1 MSWIDTVMIL
11 LVLTDLAM
19 LGSSRLGV
27 YVRLAALQGVLVG
40 VLPLLVGHGIGWET
54 AGVVVTTIGVK
65 SVLFP
70 WLMSR
75 IMRGFEA
82 RREKE
87 PYVGYTASLFLGVIA
102 LGIALWVS
110 RHLPSSGSGV
120 HPRMMPA
127 ALFSMFAGLVL
138 IVSRRKAVTQAL
150 GYLVMENGIYVAGMA
165 LVPDSPLLVE
175 LGVLLDVVVGVFL
188 MGIIIFHIHR
198 EFDHIETDQLSAL
211 SDWKTARVPES
222 REEATP

>member
-1 MSWIDTVMIL
+1 MIL

-40 VLPLLVGHGIGWET
+40 VLPLLVGPGRIGLET
-54 AGVVVTTIGVK
+54 AFVVFTTIAVK

-87 PYVGYTASLFLGVIA
+87 PYVGYTASLFLGVVA
-102 LGIALWVS
+102 LGVALWVS
-110 RHLPSSGSGV
+110 RHLPTEETGV
-120 HPRMMPA
+120 HPYMMPA
-127 ALFSMFAGLVL
+127 ALFSIFAGLVL
-138 IVSRRKAVTQAL
+138 IVSRRKAVTQVL
-150 GYLVMENGIYVAGMA
+150 GYLVMENGIYVAGIV
-165 LVPDSPLLVE
+165 LVPDSPLFVE
-175 LGVLLDVVVGVFL
+175 LGVLLDLVVGVFL
-188 MGIIIFHIHR
+188 MGIMIFHIHR
-198 EFDHIETDQLSAL
+198 EFDHIDTDQLATL
-211 SDWKTARVPES
+211 SDWKPAPAPAVS
-222 REEATP
+222 EEARP

>member
-1 MSWIDTVMIL
+1 MVMIL

-40 VLPLLVGHGIGWET
+40 VLPLLVGHDIGWET
-54 AGVVVTTIGVK
+54 AGVAVTTIGVK

-87 PYVGYTASLFLGVIA
+87 PYVGYTASLFLSVIA
-102 LGIALWVS
+102 LGVALWVS

-120 HPRMMPA
+120 HPHMMPA

-138 IVSRRKAVTQAL
+138 IVTRRKAVTQAL
-150 GYLVMENGIYVAGMA
+150 GYLVMENGIYVVGMV

-175 LGVLLDVVVGVFL
+175 LGVLLDVLVGVFL

-211 SDWKTARVPES
+211 SDWKPARVPES
-222 REEATP
+222 REEASP